1 MAFTFQINNDVKF
14 KHDEKLLAK
23 AEGFRPEIKKERIHP
38 TRIVEVIED
47 PLKLNG
53 VGVTESDKN
62 IDKIE
67 EYGLK
72 RNDKMILDFGNHRVG
87 TFKIHIDQTGSPMDA
102 PLYMRIKFA
111 ELPAELAA
119 ESKDYEGWL
128 SRSWIQ
134 EEFIH
139 IDELPATLE
148 LPRRYSF
155 RYVELRF
162 WIHLRSGRQYS
173 LIRRL

>member
-38 TRIVEVIED
+38 ARIVEVIED

-53 VGVTESDKN
+53 VGVTESDKS

-72 RNDKMILDFGNHRVG
+72 RNDKMILDFGDHRVG

-102 PLYMRIKFA
+102 PLY
-111 ELPAELAA
+111 
-119 ESKDYEGWL
+119 L
-128 SRSWIQ
+128 SL
-134 EEFIH
+134 IH
-139 IDELPATLE
+139 I
-148 LPRRYSF
+148 
-155 RYVELRF
+155 
-162 WIHLRSGRQYS
+162 
-173 LIRRL
+173 

>member
-38 TRIVEVIED
+38 ARIVEVIED

-53 VGVTESDKN
+53 VGVTESDKS

-72 RNDKMILDFGNHRVG
+72 RNDKMILDFGDHRVG
-87 TFKIHIDQTGSPMDA
+87 TFKIHIDQTGSPEDA
-102 PLYMRIKFA
+102 PLYMRTN
-111 ELPAELAA
+111 LPNFRQSLQRNPKTM
-119 ESKDYEGWL
+119 KDGSAVRGYRK
-128 SRSWIQ
+128 SS
-134 EEFIH
+134 FISM
-139 IDELPATLE
+139 
-148 LPRRYSF
+148 SF
-155 RYVELRF
+155 RQHWNFREDTASVM
-162 WIHLRSGRQYS
+162 WN
-173 LIRRL
+173 

>member
-72 RNDKMILDFGNHRVG
+72 RNDKMILDFGDHRVG
-87 TFKIHIDQTGSPMDA
+87 TFKIHIDQTGSLLFPHMLS
-102 PLYMRIKFA
+102 PNPVKIFRQSLRQSPKTM
-111 ELPAELAA
+111 
-119 ESKDYEGWL
+119 KDGSAVRGYRK
-128 SRSWIQ
+128 SS
-134 EEFIH
+134 FISM
-139 IDELPATLE
+139 
-148 LPRRYSF
+148 SF
-155 RYVELRF
+155 RQHWNFREDTASVM
-162 WIHLRSGRQYS
+162 
-173 LIRRL
+173 

>member
-53 VGVTESDKN
+53 VGVTESDKS
-62 IDKIE
+62 IDKIK

-72 RNDKMILDFGNHRVG
+72 RNDTMILDFGDHRVG

-111 ELPAELAA
+111 
-119 ESKDYEGWL
+119 
-128 SRSWIQ
+128 
-134 EEFIH
+134 
-139 IDELPATLE
+139 
-148 LPRRYSF
+148 
-155 RYVELRF
+155 
-162 WIHLRSGRQYS
+162 
-173 LIRRL
+173 

>member
-67 EYGLK
+67 ERINNLFFENAGL
-72 RNDKMILDFGNHRVG
+72 VE
-87 TFKIHIDQTGSPMDA
+87 QDA
-102 PLYMRIKFA
+102 TY
-111 ELPAELAA
+111 
-119 ESKDYEGWL
+119 L
-128 SRSWIQ
+128 SNARHS
-134 EEFIH
+134 
-139 IDELPATLE
+139 
-148 LPRRYSF
+148 
-155 RYVELRF
+155 
-162 WIHLRSGRQYS
+162 
-173 LIRRL
+173 

>member
-72 RNDKMILDFGNHRVG
+72 RNDKMILDFGDHRVG

-102 PLYMRIKFA
+102 PLICVLSLQNFRQSLRQSPKTM
-111 ELPAELAA
+111 
-119 ESKDYEGWL
+119 KDGSAVRGYRK
-128 SRSWIQ
+128 SS
-134 EEFIH
+134 FISM
-139 IDELPATLE
+139 
-148 LPRRYSF
+148 SF
-155 RYVELRF
+155 RQHWNFREDTASVM
-162 WIHLRSGRQYS
+162 
-173 LIRRL
+173 

>member
-23 AEGFRPEIKKERIHP
+23 AESFRPEIKKERIHP

-72 RNDKMILDFGNHRVG
+72 RNDKMILDFGDHRV
-87 TFKIHIDQTGSPMDA
+87 P
-102 PLYMRIKFA
+102 
-111 ELPAELAA
+111 
-119 ESKDYEGWL
+119 
-128 SRSWIQ
+128 
-134 EEFIH
+134 
-139 IDELPATLE
+139 
-148 LPRRYSF
+148 
-155 RYVELRF
+155 
-162 WIHLRSGRQYS
+162 
-173 LIRRL
+173 IRL

>member
-72 RNDKMILDFGNHRVG
+72 RNDKMILDFGDHRVAPLPTPSG
-87 TFKIHIDQTGSPMDA
+87 KPGTGSRMADQYFPRDFSGIPA
-102 PLYMRIKFA
+102 CGRSHFRPSPLCSASVSGAYGPVGRRCRGIHSGISEVRGA
-111 ELPAELAA
+111 GWAIRPAD
-119 ESKDYEGWL
+119 STGQGGH
-128 SRSWIQ
+128 SR
-134 EEFIH
+134 
-139 IDELPATLE
+139 
-148 LPRRYSF
+148 
-155 RYVELRF
+155 
-162 WIHLRSGRQYS
+162 
-173 LIRRL
+173 